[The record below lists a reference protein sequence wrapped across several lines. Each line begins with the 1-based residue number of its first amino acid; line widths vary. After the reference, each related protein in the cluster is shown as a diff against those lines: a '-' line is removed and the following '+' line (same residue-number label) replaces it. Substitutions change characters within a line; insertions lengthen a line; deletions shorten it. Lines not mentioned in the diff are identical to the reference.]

1 MLMDIVVVS
10 NKNGEKEKMEVVT
23 IFDIPN
29 YEFHYIIYRSL
40 DGKDYYVAKYSGE
53 NVVNL
58 ITDLDST
65 ELEYAN
71 GILRSVL
78 KGVVE

>member
-1 MLMDIVVVS
+1 M
-10 NKNGEKEKMEVVT
+10 N
-23 IFDIPN
+23 
-29 YEFHYIIYRSL
+29 
-40 DGKDYYVAKYSGE
+40 SGE